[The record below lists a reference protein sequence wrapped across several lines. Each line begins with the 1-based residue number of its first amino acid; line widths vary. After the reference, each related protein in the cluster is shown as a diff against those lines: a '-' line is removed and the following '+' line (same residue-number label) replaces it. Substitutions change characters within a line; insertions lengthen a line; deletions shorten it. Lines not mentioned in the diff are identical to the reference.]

1 MAYKDHYDN
10 ILGANNANNAYVSTS
25 VTANA
30 NGSIIER
37 LEAMARDSQSLSKNN
52 PNFIQVTADMGTT
65 TWNTVATH
73 EILTVTG
80 TVRVRM
86 LIECTESIADADNT
100 GMIQL
105 GVAGAT
111 NAFIAATTGTAIDA
125 NDLWYDTTPTT
136 TYDTT
141 STCLL
146 DKVVTGGVD
155 IGYEIATTDFTN
167 GTLVFYC
174 WWEPI
179 SSDGAVVA
187 GTGGVCT

>member
-1 MAYKDHYDN
+1 MAYKDHPDN
-10 ILGANNANNAYVSTS
+10 ILGANNSNNAYSSSS
-25 VTANA
+25 VAANA
-30 NGSIIER
+30 DGSILER
-37 LEAMARDSQSLSKNN
+37 LEQLAQSGQALNKNA
-52 PNFIQVTADMGTT
+52 PNFIQVTADMAST

-86 LIECTESIADADNT
+86 IIECTENIADADNT

-111 NAFIAATTGTAIDA
+111 DAFIGATTGTAIDA

-141 STCLL
+141 STCLI

-155 IGYEIATTDFTN
+155 IGYEISTTDFTN
-167 GTLVFYC
+167 GELKFYV
-174 WWEPI
+174 WYEPI
-179 SSDGAVVA
+179 SSTGAVTA
-187 GTGGVCT
+187 GTGSTL

>member
-1 MAYKDHYDN
+1 MAYKDHPDN
-10 ILGANNANNAYVSTS
+10 ILGANNADNAYSSSS
-25 VTANA
+25 VVANA
-30 NGSIIER
+30 DGSILER
-37 LEAMARDSQSLSKNN
+37 LEQLSQSGQALNKNAS
-52 PNFIQVTADMGTT
+52 NFIQVTADMSST
-65 TWNTVATH
+65 TWNTVASH

-86 LIECTESIADADNT
+86 IIECTENIADADNT

-111 NAFIAATTGTAIDA
+111 DAFISATTGTAIDA

-141 STCLL
+141 STCLI

-155 IGYEIATTDFTN
+155 IGYEISTTDFTN
-167 GTLVFYC
+167 GELKFYV
-174 WWEPI
+174 WFEPI
-179 SSDGAVVA
+179 SSTGNVTAGAG
-187 GTGGVCT
+187 GTL